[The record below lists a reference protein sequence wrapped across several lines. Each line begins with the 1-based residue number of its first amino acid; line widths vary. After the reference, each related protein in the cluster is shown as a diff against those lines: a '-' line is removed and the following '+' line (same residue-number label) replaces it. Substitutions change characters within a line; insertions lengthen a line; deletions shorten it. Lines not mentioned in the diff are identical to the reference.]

1 VEAVLHSAAE
11 DLLAFTSFSAAH
23 GKRLERRTRS
33 SGSTKMGEVPHRCRR
48 LFANPDALRRMAG
61 TVLVEAHD
69 ERQSTDRR
77 YFGETT
83 MAVLAADHRREGS
96 HIGTDDGM
104 I

>member
-1 VEAVLHSAAE
+1 MGKDLNDEPARAAQQKWVRYRTDAV
-11 DLLAFTSFSAAH
+11 D
-23 GKRLERRTRS
+23 
-33 SGSTKMGEVPHRCRR
+33 

>member
-1 VEAVLHSAAE
+1 
-11 DLLAFTSFSAAH
+11 
-23 GKRLERRTRS
+23 
-33 SGSTKMGEVPHRCRR
+33 
-48 LFANPDALRRMAG
+48 MAG

>member
-23 GKRLERRTRS
+23 GKDLNDEPARAAQQKWVRYRTDA
-33 SGSTKMGEVPHRCRR
+33 VD